1 MNRSNSS
8 SLLTLFV
15 TCFVCFLLLWIL
27 RGFGIPPFTLI
38 PGGIINIMLLLTIL
52 SGIFYGLDWTRN
64 Y

>member
-1 MNRSNSS
+1 MNRFNSS
-8 SLLTLFV
+8 SILYLFI
-15 TCFVCFLLLWIL
+15 TCFVCFLLLWVL

>member
-8 SLLTLFV
+8 SILYLFLTCL
-15 TCFVCFLLLWIL
+15 TCFLMLWIL

-38 PGGIINIMLLLTIL
+38 PGGIINIMLLLTIFA
-52 SGIFYGLDWTRN
+52 GIAYGLEWTRN

>member
-15 TCFVCFLLLWIL
+15 TCFVCFLSLWLL

-52 SGIFYGLDWTRN
+52 SGIFYGLDWTKN